1 MSSWK
6 RNALLGVAV
15 VVVAIQLVPV
25 DRTNPPVEEE
35 VPASPE
41 VRAVLKRS
49 CYDCHSHESVWPWYG
64 YVAPV
69 SWLVAR
75 DVSEA
80 REHLN
85 FSTWNRLPPED
96 RAEAF
101 EEIWEEVDKG
111 EMPLW
116 FYVPLHPEA
125 KLTEEDRLL
134 LRAWTVAQG
143 GAAPPA
149 DPTSA
154 GASPRTDTSPAPIT
168 P

>member
-1 MSSWK
+1 MAK
-6 RNALLGVAV
+6 RAWVRRSAVGVGGLLLAV
-15 VVVAIQLVPV
+15 QLVPV
-25 DRTNPPVEEE
+25 NRTNPPVQEE

-41 VRAVLKRS
+41 VRAVLRCA
-49 CYDCHSHESVWPWYG
+49 CYDCHSHESTWPWYG

-75 DVSEA
+75 DISEA

-85 FSTWNRLPPED
+85 FSTWNRLSPED

-101 EEIWEEVDKG
+101 EEAWEEIESG

-125 KLTEEDRLL
+125 KLTAEDRAL
-134 LRAWTVAQG
+134 LRAWSVAQG
-143 GAAPPA
+143 AA
-149 DPTSA
+149 SL
-154 GASPRTDTSPAPIT
+154 R
-168 P
+168 

>member
-1 MSSWK
+1 MSSRK
-6 RNALLGVAV
+6 RWTVIGLAV
-15 VVVAIQLVPV
+15 VFVAIQLVPL
-25 DRTNPPVEEE
+25 DRTNPPVEQE

-41 VRAVLKRS
+41 VRAVLKRA
-49 CYDCHSHESVWPWYG
+49 CYDCHSHEVVWPWYG
-64 YVAPV
+64 HVAPV

-85 FSTWNRLPPED
+85 FSAWNRLSPED

-125 KLTEEDRLL
+125 KLTAEDRALL
-134 LRAWTVAQG
+134 HAWTVAQG
-143 GAAPPA
+143 GTPTAPDGP
-149 DPTSA
+149 
-154 GASPRTDTSPAPIT
+154 
-168 P
+168 